1 MSLLDALE
9 HALAAQQ
16 AAAVLECDGSSFSGP
31 QLLRLVS
38 DGAQMCM
45 MEPSTR
51 LSGSAHLTAAAS
63 ACRPL
68 PPLGSWSRQPVMPP
82 THALARHSSWPYS

>member
-1 MSLLDALE
+1 MSLPDALK

-38 DGAQMCM
+38 DGAQMCLLRD
-45 MEPSTR
+45 ETKHQALRISAPSP
-51 LSGSAHLTAAAS
+51 
-63 ACRPL
+63 PL
-68 PPLGSWSRQPVMPP
+68 PLPAGRCRRS
-82 THALARHSSWPYS
+82 AR